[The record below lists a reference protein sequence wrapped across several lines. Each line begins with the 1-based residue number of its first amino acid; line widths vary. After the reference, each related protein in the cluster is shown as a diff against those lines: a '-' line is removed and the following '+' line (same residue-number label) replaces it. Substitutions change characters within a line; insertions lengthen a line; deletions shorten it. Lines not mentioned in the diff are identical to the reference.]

1 MKADGTLL
9 NFKQYGAFGETLLD
23 TLGVTRLGYIGK
35 EKDVENG
42 LGDHGVRKTS
52 DATGSFTSVDPLFEK
67 YYGCTPYQ

>member
-42 LGDHGVRKTS
+42 LGDHGVRKY
-52 DATGSFTSVDPLFEK
+52 DYETGRFNSPDVFWEK
-67 YYGCTPYQ
+67 YRGWNS